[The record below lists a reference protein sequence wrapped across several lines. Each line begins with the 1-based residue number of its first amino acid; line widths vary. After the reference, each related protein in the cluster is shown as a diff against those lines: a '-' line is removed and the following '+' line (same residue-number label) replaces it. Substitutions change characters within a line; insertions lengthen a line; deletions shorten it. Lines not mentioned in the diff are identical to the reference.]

1 MKTSRNLCSLPTG
14 MFKLHQKM
22 LLVPSINPV
31 ICLDLS
37 TGRPQIYPTKLIKK
51 DSISRSWI
59 PLNVKIILNK
69 NLNKNNDIFE
79 FFGKV
84 TTGLMKIG

>member
-1 MKTSRNLCSLPTG
+1 MKTSRNLWWLPTG

-37 TGRPQIYPTKLIKK
+37 TGHPQIYTTKLIKK
-51 DSISRSWI
+51 DSISCSWI

-84 TTGLMKIG
+84 TTVLMKIG